1 MVAGAGS
8 GWGRCPALSSALGC
22 TLGGG
27 GGFRWEPGGE
37 RDGRVVYPTGRSL
50 IPGCFAEGGG
60 GGCGVSRA
68 LCAPLSFPLPDPTP
82 GPLPDPSLPGPVG
95 EASEQPSRV

>member
-1 MVAGAGS
+1 MAGAGS